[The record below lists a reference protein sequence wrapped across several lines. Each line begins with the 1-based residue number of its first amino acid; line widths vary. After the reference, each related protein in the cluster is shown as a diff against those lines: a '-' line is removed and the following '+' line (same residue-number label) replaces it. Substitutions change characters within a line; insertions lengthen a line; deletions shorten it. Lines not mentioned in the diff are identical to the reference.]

1 MHLFLRL
8 WSNQALLHWQAFPV
22 SHSPVHADP
31 VVEQI
36 RRCGARATPARI
48 RVLQLLRTMPGAL
61 THNQIELALGE
72 SALDRVTLYRVLD
85 WLVESGLAHKS
96 ADANRVFRFSVAA
109 ESEHA
114 AHVHFR
120 CDHCGKVFCLD
131 QAPPSPPAMP
141 AGFSLA
147 RADFDL
153 HGSCASCGADEPSSM
168 PNESVG
174 ER

>member
-1 MHLFLRL
+1 M
-8 WSNQALLHWQAFPV
+8 
-22 SHSPVHADP
+22 SHSPLDTDSVA
-31 VVEQI
+31 EQI

-48 RVLQLLRTMPGAL
+48 RVLQLLRSIPGAL
-61 THNQIELALGE
+61 SHTQIEQALGE

-114 AHVHFR
+114 KHIHFR
-120 CDHCGKVFCLD
+120 CDRCGKVFCLD
-131 QAPPSPPAMP
+131 QAPPSPPTMP
-141 AGFSLA
+141 DGFSLA

-153 HGSCASCGADEPSSM
+153 HGCCASCGAGHSPSDAAS
-168 PNESVG
+168 G
-174 ER
+174 

>member
-1 MHLFLRL
+1 M
-8 WSNQALLHWQAFPV
+8 
-22 SHSPVHADP
+22 SHSPFDADS
-31 VVEQI
+31 VAEQI

-48 RVLQLLRTMPGAL
+48 RVLQLLRETPGAL
-61 THNQIELALGE
+61 NHNQIEQALGE

-85 WLVESGLAHKS
+85 WLVENGLAHKS

-114 AHVHFR
+114 KHVHFC
-120 CDHCGKVFCLD
+120 CDSCGKVFCLD

-141 AGFSLA
+141 DGFSLS

-153 HGSCASCGADEPSSM
+153 RGCCASCGPDTPPPTTLEAT
-168 PNESVG
+168 G
-174 ER
+174 KQ